1 MGKIDDK
8 FQWCLKKGE
17 AGDKH
22 KGLKKIKPGYIEAEN
37 QIKKAESDLGTMQFL
52 YSGGRTDW
60 VASAAF
66 YSMYHSLLAILY
78 RLGYESR
85 NQECTITLVEKLIMD
100 KAISLELKYIA
111 MIRSLQGGA
120 EDAKSIRE
128 EMQYGSKTSMEN
140 ARCRKMMDNAVEFV
154 DRVKEVLEEL
164 KLKGKGNNL

>member
-1 MGKIDDK
+1 MGKVEEK

-17 AGDKH
+17 AGNKH
-22 KGLKKIKPGYIEAEN
+22 KGLKKIKPDYAEAER

-52 YSGGRTDW
+52 FTGGRTDW

-85 NQECTITLVEKLIMD
+85 NQECSITVIEKLILD
-100 KAISLELKYIA
+100 KAISLEQKYIA
-111 MIRSLQGGA
+111 MIRSLQEGA

-128 EMQYGSKTSMEN
+128 EMQYGSKTSMESARCGKVMNN
-140 ARCRKMMDNAVEFV
+140 AREFV

-164 KLKGKGNNL
+164 KVKG

>member
-1 MGKIDDK
+1 MGKIEDK
-8 FQWCLKKGE
+8 FKWCLKKGE

-22 KGLKKIKPGYIEAEN
+22 KGLKKTKPDYAEAEN

-52 YSGGRTDW
+52 YGGGRTDW

-85 NQECTITLVEKLIMD
+85 NQECTITLIEKLIMD

-111 MIRSLQGGA
+111 MMRSLQGEG

-128 EMQYGSKTSMEN
+128 EMQYGSKTSMES
-140 ARCRKMMDNAVEFV
+140 ARCRNAMDNAVEFV